1 MIFMIHYKKKIIV
14 FIFIF
19 LKKNFLLGHV
29 THSKKK
35 KLLHK
40 KARAF
45 SMTRLDQLATP
56 VRRNGEHIRAI
67 VERER
72 KQALE
77 IENLS
82 RLSLSRNSPTD
93 SSSAADQKRKSRSM
107 SQLAGAGARRSTTR
121 RDLSTGS
128 ARGTTPQNRNKS
140 VISHAGGGMRKSDTS
155 KSMSQL
161 SDSDSEMMKGRA
173 RIERSRKLR
182 QQVKEQLSNSSV
194 TGANYFFIYITL
206 PAPFKM
212 SNAKT
217 LIKHMAY
224 WDKKKFL

>member
-1 MIFMIHYKKKIIV
+1 MCLFSFKKIKIK
-14 FIFIF
+14 FTW
-19 LKKNFLLGHV
+19 V
-29 THSKKK
+29 TSSLQKIHT
-35 KLLHK
+35 KLLHI

-82 RLSLSRNSPTD
+82 RMSLSRHSPTD
-93 SSSAADQKRKSRSM
+93 PAAELKRKSRSM
-107 SQLAGAGARRSTTR
+107 SQLAGAGRRTAR

-128 ARGTTPQNRNKS
+128 VRGTTPQNRLKFGTAHNT
-140 VISHAGGGMRKSDTS
+140 MRKNDTS

-161 SDSDSEMMKGRA
+161 SDSDNETMKGRA

-194 TGANYFFIYITL
+194 TGAKLFY
-206 PAPFKM
+206 
-212 SNAKT
+212 
-217 LIKHMAY
+217 
-224 WDKKKFL
+224 DFL